1 MARSRST
8 EAHEKVLNAALG
20 LFAERGIEATSMD
33 AIAQASGVSKATIYN
48 HWVDKEA
55 LLLEVML
62 MVNGLDREP
71 EDVDSGDLQRDLT
84 TVLTRRPPDKFDDAR
99 NRMMPTLIAYSAV
112 HPEFGKAW
120 RHRVMEPPRQ
130 CLKRVLK
137 RGISSGVLPIDL
149 DLEAA
154 MALLLGPMLY
164 EHVFHKDQQA
174 NKPDLGPVTAHAFW
188 RAYSQVREEHIE
200 KAGIKKPNPTS
211 KTPNWKTPKP
221 KSRIS

>member
-1 MARSRST
+1 MPRSRST
-8 EAHEKVLNAALG
+8 KAHEKVLTAALG
-20 LFAERGIEATSMD
+20 LFAERGIDATSMD
-33 AIAQASGVSKATIYN
+33 SIAQASGVSKATIYN
-48 HWVDKEA
+48 HWADKEA

-71 EDVDSGDLQRDLT
+71 EDVDSGDLQSDLT
-84 TVLTRRPPDKFDDAR
+84 TILTRKPPDKFDNAR
-99 NRMMPTLIAYSAV
+99 NRMMPALIAYSAV

-137 RGISSGVLPIDL
+137 RGMSRGLLPGNL

-164 EHVFHKDQQA
+164 AHVFHKDQQA
-174 NKPDLGPVTAHAFW
+174 SKPDLGPVTAQAFW
-188 RAYSQVREEHIE
+188 RAYSQVREQKIE
-200 KAGIKKPNPTS
+200 EAGIKKSVRQPADQT
-211 KTPNWKTPKP
+211 KKG
-221 KSRIS
+221 R

>member
-1 MARSRST
+1 MARSRSI

-33 AIAQASGVSKATIYN
+33 AIAQASSVSKATIYN
-48 HWVDKEA
+48 HWADKEA

-84 TVLTRRPPDKFDDAR
+84 TVLTRKPPDKFDDAR

-137 RGISSGVLPIDL
+137 RGIARGLLPNDL

-164 EHVFHKDQQA
+164 AHVFHKDQQP
-174 NKPDLGPVTAHAFW
+174 NRPDLGPVTAHAFW
-188 RAYSQVREEHIE
+188 RAYSQAREEHIE
-200 KAGIKKPNPTS
+200 RVGIKKPNPAS
-211 KTPNWKTPKP
+211 KTAIWKTPKR
-221 KSRIS
+221 KANIS

>member
-1 MARSRST
+1 MVRPRSI

-33 AIAQASGVSKATIYN
+33 SIAQASGVSKATIYN
-48 HWVDKEA
+48 HWVDKEE

-71 EDVDSGDLQRDLT
+71 EDVDTGDLQRDLT
-84 TVLTRRPPDKFDDAR
+84 TVLTRRHPDKFDVAR
-99 NRMMPTLIAYSAV
+99 SRMMPSLIAYSAI

-130 CLKRVLK
+130 CLKSVLR
-137 RGISSGVLPIDL
+137 RGISRGQLPGDL
-149 DLEAA
+149 DLESA

-164 EHVFHKDQQA
+164 EHVFHKEQHPSA
-174 NKPDLGPVTAHAFW
+174 PDLGPLTAQAFW
-188 RAYSQVREEHIE
+188 RAHSQARQQHIE
-200 KAGIKKPNPTS
+200 KAGIKKAQVTKRKP
-211 KTPNWKTPKP
+211 PKAG
-221 KSRIS
+221 S

>member
-1 MARSRST
+1 
-8 EAHEKVLNAALG
+8 
-20 LFAERGIEATSMD
+20 MD

-48 HWVDKEA
+48 HWADKEA

-71 EDVDSGDLQRDLT
+71 EDVDSGDLQRDLA
-84 TVLTRRPPDKFDDAR
+84 TVLTRQPPDKFDAAR
-99 NRMMPTLIAYSAV
+99 NRMTPSLIAYSAV

-130 CLKRVLK
+130 CLKRMLR
-137 RGISSGVLPIDL
+137 RGIARGVLPQNL

-164 EHVFHKDQQA
+164 AHVFQKEQQPS
-174 NKPDLGPVTAHAFW
+174 NVPDLGPSPRKPSGAPTARPANNT
-188 RAYSQVREEHIE
+188 S
-200 KAGIKKPNPTS
+200 KKPES
-211 KTPNWKTPKP
+211 KR
-221 KSRIS
+221 KSSTKRSSQKLGS